1 MLVGIRPE
9 VAQAFVG
16 LGIGLGDV
24 VTRYVTKQPGT
35 HLPRMVETQERRTAP
50 FGYIGAAG

>member
-1 MLVGIRPE
+1 

-24 VTRYVTKQPGT
+24 VTRYVTKRPGT